1 MRREAAPSN
10 IAVNLTVRPV
20 TRLAGLS
27 LSRDS
32 HAHAQGAC
40 PSRPAGYRGRYAYYC
55 ANRLLNM
62 GATMHHRGS
71 KAILLALIPY
81 CVLLTVGCVAP
92 QPVLIDPSQL
102 LDSTRQCK
110 QITAPELVSQTA
122 PRYSGNSAGKVTLE
136 AVITTDGMIRDVRVV
151 QSSDPALSKA
161 ATDAVVNW
169 KYKPATCDGL
179 PVAVHW
185 TVVID
190 FTTQR

>member
-1 MRREAAPSN
+1 LNRQ
-10 IAVNLTVRPV
+10 AVGPGVTVRTV
-20 TRLAGLS
+20 TRFAGL
-27 LSRDS
+27 LLIGD
-32 HAHAQGAC
+32 AHGSAQGAR
-40 PSRPAGYRGRYAYYC
+40 PARPAGYARRYAYYC

-71 KAILLALIPY
+71 QALLLALIPY

-92 QPVLIDPSQL
+92 RPALIAPSQL

-136 AVITTDGMIRDVRVV
+136 AVVTTDGMIRDVRVV
-151 QSSDPALSKA
+151 QSTDPALSKA

-190 FTTQR
+190 FTPPQ